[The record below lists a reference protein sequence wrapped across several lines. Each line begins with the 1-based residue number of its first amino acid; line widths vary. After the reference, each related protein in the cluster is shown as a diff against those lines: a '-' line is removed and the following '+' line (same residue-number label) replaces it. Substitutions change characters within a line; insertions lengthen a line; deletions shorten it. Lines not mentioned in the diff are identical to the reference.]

1 MNKIE
6 LDTVTRKYGEQEHG
20 WGIEEMRES
29 VPSWKVQSVVR
40 SFLLRQKPELEKAL
54 TTAGSLGNT
63 VRKASCY
70 LSCEK
75 VKIKAKGN
83 FLLKDLGETMV

>member
-29 VPSWKVQSVVR
+29 VPS
-40 SFLLRQKPELEKAL
+40 
-54 TTAGSLGNT
+54 
-63 VRKASCY
+63 
-70 LSCEK
+70 
-75 VKIKAKGN
+75 
-83 FLLKDLGETMV
+83 